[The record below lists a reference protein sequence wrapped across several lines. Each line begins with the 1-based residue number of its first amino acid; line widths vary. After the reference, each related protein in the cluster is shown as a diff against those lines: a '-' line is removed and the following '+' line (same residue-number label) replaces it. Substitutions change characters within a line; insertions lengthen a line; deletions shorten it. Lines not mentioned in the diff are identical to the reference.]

1 MIKIFSES
9 SPAHFPFLTTAVQPF
24 TDHSQGRFME
34 SDDTIVILTYTVIL
48 EMATQL
54 GFQDLPPFF
63 GFDLI
68 AYGFKPCV
76 HGLAFGGVFL
86 TTRLAANFEVTFP

>member
-1 MIKIFSES
+1 
-9 SPAHFPFLTTAVQPF
+9 
-24 TDHSQGRFME
+24 ME
-34 SDDTIVILTYTVIL
+34 SYDAIIILTYTVIL
-48 EMATQL
+48 KMTTQL
-54 GFQDLPPFF
+54 SLQDLPPFF

-86 TTRLAANFEVTFP
+86 ATRLAANFEVTFP